1 MFFFPSQ
8 KKNQRAG
15 PASTYERSELVTWY
29 VNSAGHARVWLSA
42 GSNIPDLGRG
52 P

>member
-8 KKNQRAG
+8 KKNKRAG

-29 VNSAGHARVWLSA
+29 VNSARALVLALSEF
-42 GSNIPDLGRG
+42 
-52 P
+52 